1 MLNKKARLNLYWH
14 AKHACDFI
22 QEHALEVKN
31 LDA

>member
-1 MLNKKARLNLYWH
+1 MKVAPEFILHAQHAR
-14 AKHACDFI
+14 DFI

>member
-1 MLNKKARLNLYWH
+1 MLRMKARLNLYKHVGH
-14 AKHACDFI
+14 ARDFI